1 MIYFMDIGKLVIS
14 VNYLNK
20 IFYFMV
26 SKMLPP
32 SFFLSLFF
40 IILSY
45 VSATVSLSPFLLAPC
60 LPSPLDN
67 ILFSH
72 HLLFIAIKV

>member
-1 MIYFMDIGKLVIS
+1 MDIGKLVIS

-20 IFYFMV
+20 MFYFFMV

-32 SFFLSLFF
+32 QLIFLFF